1 MSICQAGIETSLI
14 ALRKLCFLMPNSM
27 LAIHFYKPG
36 ELKAEQV
43 PIPKA
48 GLGELIVKSHV
59 ALTCGTDVKM
69 FKRGHPLAKP
79 PQIMGHEF
87 AGTVSEVGS
96 DVGNFR
102 VGMRVVAANSAPC
115 NKCFYCLMHQPNLC
129 EHLDETIVGFTWP
142 GSYAEYVRVPE
153 RIVRQNAFQVPD
165 GVPLESVA
173 SLEPLACVVHGW
185 DLVGQV
191 PGGTAVIIGGGPIG
205 LLHAQLARLNGA
217 KQVAM
222 CDVVPERLREAKKI
236 GVDTTINSANEN
248 LAERVLG
255 LTDGRGADIVVEA
268 VGRGETW
275 ESTIG
280 LVRKGGKILL
290 FGGCASGTIVSF
302 NAEKIHYGELQIQGS
317 FHHTPAAVARGFR
330 LIVSGQVLIEPLIS
344 HEMPLEKAEE
354 ALCLMGEGKAL
365 KVALR
370 PPS

>member
-1 MSICQAGIETSLI
+1 
-14 ALRKLCFLMPNSM
+14 MPNSM
-27 LAIHFYKPG
+27 LAVRFYKPG

-48 GLGELIVKSHV
+48 GPGELIVKSHV

-87 AGTVSEVGS
+87 AGTISEVGS
-96 DVGNFR
+96 GVGNFR

-129 EHLDETIVGFTWP
+129 EHLDESIVGFTWP
-142 GSYAEYVRVPE
+142 GSYAEYVRIPE
-153 RIVRQNAFQVPD
+153 RIVRQNTFQVPD

-222 CDVVPERLREAKKI
+222 CDVVPERLREAEKI
-236 GVDTTINSANEN
+236 GVDTAINSANEN
-248 LAERVLG
+248 LVERVLR

-290 FGGCASGTIVSF
+290 FGGCASGTMVSF
-302 NAEKIHYGELQIQGS
+302 NAEKIHYGELHIQGA
-317 FHHTPAAVARGFR
+317 FHHTPAAVERGFR
-330 LIVSGQVLIEPLIS
+330 LIVSGQVSIEPLIS

-354 ALCLMGEGKAL
+354 ALRLMGEGKAL

-370 PPS
+370 PPG

>member
-1 MSICQAGIETSLI
+1 
-14 ALRKLCFLMPNSM
+14 MPNTM
-27 LAIHFYKPG
+27 LAIRFYRPG

-43 PIPKA
+43 PIPNP
-48 GLGELIVKSHV
+48 GPGELIVKSHV

-87 AGTVSEVGS
+87 AGTVSEIGTGA
-96 DVGNFR
+96 GNFR
-102 VGMRVVAANSAPC
+102 VGMKVVSANSAPC

-129 EHLDETIVGFTWP
+129 ERLDESMIGFTWP
-142 GSYAEYVRVPE
+142 GSYAEYVRIPE
-153 RIVRQNAFQVPD
+153 RIVRQNTFQVPD

-191 PGGTAVIIGGGPIG
+191 PGGTAIIIGGGPIG

-217 KQVAM
+217 RQVAL
-222 CDVVPERLREAKKI
+222 CDVVPERLREAEKI
-236 GVDTTINSANEN
+236 GVDTTIDSANEN
-248 LAERVLG
+248 VVERVSS

-280 LVRKGGKILL
+280 LVRKGGAILL
-290 FGGCASGTIVSF
+290 FGGCPSGTMVSF
-302 NAEKIHYGELQIQGS
+302 KAEKIHYGELHVQGA
-317 FHHTPAAVARGFR
+317 FHHTPAAVERAFR
-330 LIVSGQVLIEPLIS
+330 LIVSGQVSIKPLIS
-344 HEMPLEKAEE
+344 HEMSLEKTEE
-354 ALCLMGEGKAL
+354 ALRLMGEGKAL

-370 PPS
+370 PPG